1 MMAGC
6 SLALLRTSFAGMK
19 IRGELS
25 QDYYFSLIRGTWAG
39 DVKKLTQTA
48 YVAALGA
55 IL

>member
-19 IRGELS
+19 IRGALS
-25 QDYYFSLIRGTWAG
+25 QNYYFLLIRGAFQE